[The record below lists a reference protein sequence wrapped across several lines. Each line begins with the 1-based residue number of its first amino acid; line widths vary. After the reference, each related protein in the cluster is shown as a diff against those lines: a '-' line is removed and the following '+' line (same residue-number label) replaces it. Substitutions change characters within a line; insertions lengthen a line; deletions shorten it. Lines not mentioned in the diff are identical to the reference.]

1 MGRQTVHPTME
12 DVAARAGV
20 SRALVSLVM
29 RQSPNVSDERRRRV
43 LAAAAALGYR
53 PNAMARSLASRQS
66 RIVGVLLND
75 LHNPFFA
82 EIFDGIAA
90 AADAHG
96 FRLLVVTGGLRPRAE
111 QKAVDAF
118 LEYRPDGILL
128 VSPRMPARA
137 VTSLAAGLPVVVIGR
152 TMRSDSVDSVM
163 TDEDLGARIAV
174 DHLAGLGH
182 RRIVHVH
189 GGTGAGAR
197 QRRRGYERAMG
208 AKGLAG
214 EARVLP
220 GDFTEQAGV
229 TAAQHLLADGSLPTA
244 IFAANDLVASG
255 AIDTLENAGVK
266 VPDDVSVMGFDN
278 TFLARL
284 RQVSL
289 TTIDQPTGEL
299 GRTAM
304 ELLVERIDGA
314 RRDAVVHLTTP
325 SLVVRR
331 TTAPARA

>member
-1 MGRQTVHPTME
+1 MRRQTEHPTME
-12 DVAARAGV
+12 DVAERAGV

-29 RQSPNVSDERRRRV
+29 RESPNVSAERRRRV

-82 EIFDGIAA
+82 EIFDGIAS
-90 AADAHG
+90 AADANG
-96 FRLLVVTGGLRPRAE
+96 YRLLVVTGGLRPRAE

-118 LEYRPDGILL
+118 LEYRPDGIVL
-128 VSPRMPARA
+128 VSPRMPAAA
-137 VTSLAAGLPVVVIGR
+137 VTALAAGLPVAVIGR
-152 TMRSDSVDSVM
+152 AMRSDTVDSVM
-163 TDEDLGARIAV
+163 TDEHVGARIAV
-174 DHLAGLGH
+174 EHLTSLGH
-182 RRIVHVH
+182 ERIVHVD

-197 QRRRGYERAMG
+197 QRRRGYERAM
-208 AKGLAG
+208 AAVGLANQ
-214 EARVLP
+214 ARVLP

-229 TAAQHLLADGSLPTA
+229 AAAHHLLGDGRMPTA
-244 IFAANDLVASG
+244 VFAANDLVASG
-255 AIDTLENAGVK
+255 AIDTLENAGVR
-266 VPDDVSVMGFDN
+266 VPGDVSVMGYDN

-289 TTIDQPTGEL
+289 TTIDQSTTDM
-299 GRTAM
+299 GRIAM
-304 ELLVERIDGA
+304 ELLVERINGA
-314 RRDAVVHLTTP
+314 RREAVVHLTTP

-331 TTAPARA
+331 TTAAARP